1 MTNNWF
7 SNFYGITQDQP
18 SNNLV
23 EKAAFA
29 EFGREWFFQNKVAER
44 VENGKRLYET
54 LCNNNKEARE
64 LYDNLVTG
72 VTGVALLKNANVR
85 ATARYPKDVDP
96 DEVMRAGRKN
106 MIGASSGAAVGT
118 AGGAVGG
125 SFLSSKRIRNPIL
138 AALAAIGTAV
148 AGGAAGMVAGGQA
161 TRVPKHLRPI
171 GKEKIEKTDA
181 APHEIKWKQYPKYQE
196 ASVVFGKQ

>member
-72 VTGVALLKNANVR
+72 VTGVALAKNA
-85 ATARYPKDVDP
+85 K
-96 DEVMRAGRKN
+96 
-106 MIGASSGAAVGT
+106 
-118 AGGAVGG
+118 
-125 SFLSSKRIRNPIL
+125 
-138 AALAAIGTAV
+138 
-148 AGGAAGMVAGGQA
+148 MVAKG
-161 TRVPKHLRPI
+161 
-171 GKEKIEKTDA
+171 
-181 APHEIKWKQYPKYQE
+181 
-196 ASVVFGKQ
+196 